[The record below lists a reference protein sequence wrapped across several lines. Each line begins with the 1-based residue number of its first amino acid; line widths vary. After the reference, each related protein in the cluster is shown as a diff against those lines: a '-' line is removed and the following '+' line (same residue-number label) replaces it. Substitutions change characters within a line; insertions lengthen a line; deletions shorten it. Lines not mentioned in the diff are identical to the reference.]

1 MLQLLTFSHGHESL
15 SKFPCYEPVIP
26 RRHSQPC
33 HTQLYRKTGNS
44 TRCFKYQLCFTLLGD
59 LEQVISNPPGLHSLA
74 IKRVHVYKVKPYGL
88 WSWRPRWQTALP
100 PTSHMI
106 IGEVTQHPCA
116 SVPQPLLPNR
126 GHKTARATGWLWTGG
141 R

>member
-1 MLQLLTFSHGHESL
+1 MGGGGGENQPSL
-15 SKFPCYEPVIP
+15 VGYSDLSPTLPHKVVQEDFGNA
-26 RRHSQPC
+26 
-33 HTQLYRKTGNS
+33 TGCS
-44 TRCFKYQLCFTLLGD
+44 KYQLCFTLLGD

-74 IKRVHVYKVKPYGL
+74 IKRVHVYTVKPYGL

-126 GHKTARATGWLWTGG
+126 GHKTARASYGVALDWGKITTDWSSH
-141 R
+141 